1 MAPASALIQG
11 SSAPRATAPSKSG
24 PQSQGTEPSG
34 GVEGQQR
41 AQLLRESGLGSRP
54 RGYSLADGHGT
65 PSKRA
70 ACSPQG

>member
-1 MAPASALIQG
+1 MAPASALTQG

-24 PQSQGTEPSG
+24 PQSQGTEPLG

-54 RGYSLADGHGT
+54 RGYSLAGGHGS